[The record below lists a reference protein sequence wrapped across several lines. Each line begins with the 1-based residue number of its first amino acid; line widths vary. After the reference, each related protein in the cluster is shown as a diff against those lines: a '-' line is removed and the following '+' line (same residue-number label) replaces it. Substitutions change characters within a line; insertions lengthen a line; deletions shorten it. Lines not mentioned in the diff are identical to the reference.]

1 MATTA
6 AAVRRNLLKN
16 SKSLPQILR
25 GQIIG
30 RSNVTANLNNVAKD
44 HQVVGSLLVSN
55 QKVHAQMPIFNFPEM
70 GSVFESSRG
79 QSLVG
84 KSFSHGMDGLVF
96 NVRGKGVVQDDDD
109 MDNEF
114 DDDDDDDDDDEFD
127 DDFEG
132 EFVDDEDDEDDD
144 DDDDGGKYKDKF

>member
-55 QKVHAQMPIFNFPEM
+55 QKVPAQMPIFNFPEM
-70 GSVFESSRG
+70 GSVFGSSG
-79 QSLVG
+79 WQSLVG
-84 KSFSHGMDGLVF
+84 KSVSHGMDGLVF
-96 NVRGKGVVQDDDD
+96 EARGKGVVQDDDD

-114 DDDDDDDDDDEFD
+114 EDDDDDEFD
-127 DDFEG
+127 DDFEV
-132 EFVDDEDDEDDD
+132 EFVDDEFDDDDEDDD
-144 DDDDGGKYKDKF
+144 DDDDDGGKLKDKF

>member
-25 GQIIG
+25 GQING

-84 KSFSHGMDGLVF
+84 KSVSHGMDGLVF
-96 NVRGKGVVQDDDD
+96 DVRGKGVVQDDDD

-114 DDDDDDDDDDEFD
+114 DDDDDEFD

-132 EFVDDEDDEDDD
+132 EFVDDEDDEVDDDDD

>member
-25 GQIIG
+25 GQING

-55 QKVHAQMPIFNFPEM
+55 QKIHAQMPIFNFPEM

-84 KSFSHGMDGLVF
+84 KSVSHGMDGLVF
-96 NVRGKGVVQDDDD
+96 DVRGKGVVQDDDD

-114 DDDDDDDDDDEFD
+114 DDDDD
-127 DDFEG
+127 G

-144 DDDDGGKYKDKF
+144 DDDDDDDGGKYKDKF